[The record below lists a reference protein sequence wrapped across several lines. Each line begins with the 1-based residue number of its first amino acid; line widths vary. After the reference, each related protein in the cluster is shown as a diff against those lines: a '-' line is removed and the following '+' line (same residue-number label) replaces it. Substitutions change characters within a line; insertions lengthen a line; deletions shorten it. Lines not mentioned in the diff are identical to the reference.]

1 MYVINNGNI
10 VFTEVSRKTQ
20 KIIEENQRHMKLIGT
35 ELEIEEMYGDIKG
48 ILEEIV
54 KEDGDHIVS
63 GYVSYYGDYEG
74 SYFWDE
80 TYKKFWQ
87 YATDDAMELVCQW
100 HDERK
105 EYLDRY
111 RNTVRNYFASTDKED
126 RVIKQYLM
134 REMEFVLEFAFDVN
148 KSECKKI
155 YGEEYANQYFGK
167 ETV

>member
-35 ELEIEEMYGDIKG
+35 ELEIEEMYGDIED

-80 TYKKFWQ
+80 DDKKFWQ
-87 YATDDAMELVCQW
+87 CNSDDAMGHLIAW

-105 EYLDRY
+105 EYLSRY
-111 RNTVRNYFASTDKED
+111 RNTVRSYFTSTDKED
-126 RVIKQYLM
+126 RAIKHYLM
-134 REMEFVLEFAFDVN
+134 REMEFVLKFAFDVDEN
-148 KSECKKI
+148 ECKKI
-155 YGEEYANQYFGK
+155 YGEECAEYFGK
-167 ETV
+167 EN